1 MKSKSLLLLFSV
13 IIFIGAACKS
23 SDEINPEALFVKP
36 ENFPAPV
43 YDLTKNPITQAGFDL
58 GKELFFDG
66 DLSRDGSISCA
77 DCHNQAYAFTHHGHD
92 ISHGIDNR
100 KGFRNAPAIQNT
112 AFQKEF
118 FWDGGVFDL
127 DLFPIAPIENPVEM
141 DEKIANVLEN

>member
-58 GKELFFDG
+58 GKELFLMEIYREMALFLVPIVITKHTLLRITGMTSAMALTIVKDSEMH
-66 DLSRDGSISCA
+66 LPYKILPSRKS
-77 DCHNQAYAFTHHGHD
+77 
-92 ISHGIDNR
+92 
-100 KGFRNAPAIQNT
+100 
-112 AFQKEF
+112 F
-118 FWDGGVFDL
+118 FGMVVYLIWIY
-127 DLFPIAPIENPVEM
+127 FP
-141 DEKIANVLEN
+141 